1 MLDYAGIDNSAL
13 LPVILPDCE
22 VKVDENGTPDWL
34 KNLILVQVRIS
45 TATEEGTLESAEKLL
60 RHYSQMGV
68 NGIWLC
74 PVFEPDIGG
83 NGYCNLG
90 PHTIDPAITGT
101 KDYSEGFS
109 VLKRFIAKAHAL
121 NIRIILDI
129 ITWGTGKNSP
139 LLKEHPEWYMDKEL
153 WGGIGFEWKN
163 KEFCEWYKEQIVAL
177 VENTGCDGLRLDC
190 EPSYASKSGIFTDLR
205 KIFLN
210 KGIKQL
216 VISEARRDSVKKTYD
231 CEQAML
237 SDPWP
242 SELYTQETASN
253 YFINR
258 YNIVDFIHSGKLLTD
273 SGQSKYYMN
282 MVVCHDTRYT
292 VVRRNP
298 LAIGYQAIFS
308 PFLTAFWIGEEWNN
322 PKQISGG
329 CCLYFNKIDWNEL
342 EKPENKSFFEY
353 VKDMIRVYRKYSE
366 IFSNFSKHFT
376 DVNVCKV
383 DATGVLQAYARYA
396 GDKAALIIPNLR
408 NDGVEDISVVIPFED
423 MQMNREDIYRVFD
436 AFTEVII
443 AEKAGTELN
452 KLHVLVKPG
461 DQRVLILEK
470 INL

>member
-1 MLDYAGIDNSAL
+1 
-13 LPVILPDCE
+13 
-22 VKVDENGTPDWL
+22 
-34 KNLILVQVRIS
+34 
-45 TATEEGTLESAEKLL
+45 
-60 RHYSQMGV
+60 
-68 NGIWLC
+68 
-74 PVFEPDIGG
+74 
-83 NGYCNLG
+83 
-90 PHTIDPAITGT
+90 
-101 KDYSEGFS
+101 
-109 VLKRFIAKAHAL
+109 
-121 NIRIILDI
+121 
-129 ITWGTGKNSP
+129 
-139 LLKEHPEWYMDKEL
+139 
-153 WGGIGFEWKN
+153 
-163 KEFCEWYKEQIVAL
+163 
-177 VENTGCDGLRLDC
+177 
-190 EPSYASKSGIFTDLR
+190 
-205 KIFLN
+205 
-210 KGIKQL
+210 
-216 VISEARRDSVKKTYD
+216 
-231 CEQAML
+231 
-237 SDPWP
+237 
-242 SELYTQETASN
+242 
-253 YFINR
+253 
-258 YNIVDFIHSGKLLTD
+258 
-273 SGQSKYYMN
+273 